1 MRTARV
7 LAGLV
12 LVATFTAACGVAADD
27 RAAVVLGTPVSTS
40 TVDDL
45 ASDEAFLQ
53 AVGGG
58 LPGTESVVPGD
69 SARAALTFEIQRTA
83 AATELER
90 WGLTLDDAVVAEARA
105 SVEQQVPPGLGDRAL
120 DELASFVA
128 ATTALGNRLTSID
141 PSDEEDLRRL
151 YDGAPSLWA
160 RTCVAVLAVAEE
172 RAATV
177 VELVGS
183 GRRVEEVAAEVEES
197 QLVFDPAEACVPTAQ
212 LPGDL
217 REAIER
223 ATPGSVPAP
232 VTIESQTGPVAVF
245 FRVDGRERLG
255 FDDEATREQ
264 LASIVERFGGSQAPP
279 QAAGFW
285 LNLILPDAVD
295 VNPRYG
301 RPVVGPSGT
310 FEIAPPEGPV
320 VAIGPEPLDV
330 PIDGPV
336 EVPTEEPVDATG
348 GGSGPTGASPD
359 PGAGAT
365 PGPPVTQDPTA
376 APTP

>member
-12 LVATFTAACGVAADD
+12 LVATFAAACGVAADD

-45 ASDEAFLQ
+45 AADEAFLQ

-69 SARAALTFEIQRTA
+69 SARAALTFEIQRA
-83 AATELER
+83 AAETELER
-90 WGLTLDDAVVAEARA
+90 WGLSLDDALVAEARG

-120 DELASFVA
+120 DELARFVA
-128 ATTALGNRLTSID
+128 ATTALGNRLTAID

-172 RAATV
+172 QAATV
-177 VELVGS
+177 VDLVGS
-183 GRRVEEVAAEVEES
+183 GRQVEEVVAEIEES
-197 QLVFDPAEACVPTAQ
+197 QLVFDPADACVPTAQ

-223 ATPGSVPAP
+223 ATPGSTPAP

-264 LASIVERFGGSQAPP
+264 LASIVERFGGSQAPS

-310 FEIAPPEGPV
+310 FEVAPPEAPLV
-320 VAIGPEPLDV
+320 SIGDTE
-330 PIDGPV
+330 IDLPV
-336 EVPTEEPVDATG
+336 EQVPVD
-348 GGSGPTGASPD
+348 GSGAPPSQQRP
-359 PGAGAT
+359 AT
-365 PGPPVTQDPTA
+365 QPPAPEPGPPVTQDPTA
-376 APTP
+376 TPTP

>member
-12 LVATFTAACGVAADD
+12 LVATFAAACGVAADD
-27 RAAVVLGTPVSTS
+27 RAAVVLGTPVSTA
-40 TVDDL
+40 TVDEL
-45 ASDEAFLQ
+45 AADEAFLQ

-69 SARAALTFEIQRTA
+69 SARAALGFEVQRTA

-90 WGLTLDDAVVAEARA
+90 WGLTLDDALVDEARG
-105 SVEQQVPPGLGDRAL
+105 SVEQQVPPGLSERAL
-120 DELASFVA
+120 DQLAAFVA
-128 ATTALGNRLTSID
+128 ATTALGNRLTAID
-141 PSDEEDLRRL
+141 PSNEEDLRRL
-151 YDGAPSLWA
+151 YDGAPSLWS

-172 RAATV
+172 RAEAV
-177 VELVGS
+177 VDLVGS
-183 GRRVEEVAAEVEES
+183 GRPLEEAAAEIEES

-212 LPGDL
+212 LPVGL

-223 ATPGSVPAP
+223 ATPGSTPPP
-232 VTIESQTGPVAVF
+232 VTIESQNGPVAVF

-255 FDDEATREQ
+255 FEDEATQEQ
-264 LASIVERFGGSQAPP
+264 LGSIIEQFGGSQAPS

-320 VAIGPEPLDV
+320 VSIGPEPIAV
-330 PIDGPV
+330 PPA
-336 EVPTEEPVDATG
+336 EVPDQVPAEVPADGT
-348 GGSGPTGASPD
+348 
-359 PGAGAT
+359 GAT

-376 APTP
+376 TPTP

>member
-1 MRTARV
+1 MRTAPV
-7 LAGLV
+7 LAGLL
-12 LVATFTAACGVAADD
+12 LVATFAAACGVAADD
-27 RAAVVLGTPVSTS
+27 RAAVVLGTPVSTA
-40 TVDDL
+40 TVDEL
-45 ASDEAFLQ
+45 AADEAFLQ

-69 SARAALTFEIQRTA
+69 SARAALTFEIQRAA

-90 WGLTLDDAVVAEARA
+90 WGLTLDDALVAEARG
-105 SVEQQVPPGLGDRAL
+105 SVEQQVPPGLSDRAL
-120 DELASFVA
+120 DELAAFVA
-128 ATTALGNRLTSID
+128 ATTALGNRLTAVD

-172 RAATV
+172 RAEAV
-177 VELVGS
+177 VDLVGS
-183 GRRVEEVAAEVEES
+183 GRRIEEVAAEVEES
-197 QLVFDPAEACVPTAQ
+197 QLVFDPADACVPTAQ

-223 ATPGSVPAP
+223 ATPGSTPAP

-264 LASIVERFGGSQAPP
+264 LGSVVERFSSSQAPP

-310 FEIAPPEGPV
+310 FEVVAPEGPV
-320 VAIGPEPLDV
+320 VAIGPELLDV
-330 PIDGPV
+330 PVDVPAD
-336 EVPTEEPVDATG
+336 VPT
-348 GGSGPTGASPD
+348 D
-359 PGAGAT
+359 PGAPPAT
-365 PGPPVTQDPTA
+365 GPPVTQDPTA

>member
-7 LAGLV
+7 LAGLL
-12 LVATFTAACGVAADD
+12 LVATFAAACGVAADD
-27 RAAVVLGTPVSTS
+27 RAAVVLGTPVSTA
-40 TVDDL
+40 TVDEL
-45 ASDEAFLQ
+45 AADEAFLQ

-69 SARAALTFEIQRTA
+69 SARAALTFEIQRAA

-90 WGLTLDDAVVAEARA
+90 WGLTLDDALVAEARV
-105 SVEQQVPPGLGDRAL
+105 SVEQQVPPGLSDRAL
-120 DELASFVA
+120 DELAAFVA
-128 ATTALGNRLTSID
+128 ATTALGNRLTAVD
-141 PSDEEDLRRL
+141 PSNEEDLRRL

-172 RAATV
+172 RAEAV
-177 VELVGS
+177 VDI
-183 GRRVEEVAAEVEES
+183 EEVAAEVEES
-197 QLVFDPAEACVPTAQ
+197 QLVFDPADACVPTAQ

-223 ATPGSVPAP
+223 ATPGSTPAP

-264 LASIVERFGGSQAPP
+264 LGSVVERFSSSQAPP

-310 FEIAPPEGPV
+310 FEVVAPEGPV
-320 VAIGPEPLDV
+320 VAIGPELLDV
-330 PIDGPV
+330 PVDVPV
-336 EVPTEEPVDATG
+336 DVPT
-348 GGSGPTGASPD
+348 D
-359 PGAGAT
+359 PGAPPAT
-365 PGPPVTQDPTA
+365 GPPVTQDPTA
-376 APTP
+376 SPTP